1 MLGVV
6 GCEEDS
12 DPTSTGLFNF
22 DTDNPGDNDFSGID
36 WAVVASAGDESKL
49 ASSVFIVPMYDSI
62 WLDPY
67 PYVESISLTINGDA
81 YTPEMLGDDGFYTPM
96 WWVNVDMAQGE
107 EYPFQLNVT
116 ELDLTSHTYT
126 ANVTSVTATSTFT
139 YPGYFVPGEPVTFDW
154 TLANSNQY
162 QIATVDTYYYEWST
176 NNEYEDE
183 YTAELSNSLR
193 SYTFPANCVDDFGD
207 DTGYMFSIDQVNQTV
222 NGRFVA
228 VSTFSDYMDYYKKG
242 GITKEAH
249 AIRLLKTLG
258 LR

>member
-22 DTDNPGDNDFSGID
+22 DTDNPGEFIP
-36 WAVVASAGDESKL
+36 GDP
-49 ASSVFIVPMYDSI
+49 VPF
-62 WLDPY
+62 
-67 PYVESISLTINGDA
+67 N
-81 YTPEMLGDDGFYTPM
+81 
-96 WWVNVDMAQGE
+96 
-107 EYPFQLNVT
+107 
-116 ELDLTSHTYT
+116 
-126 ANVTSVTATSTFT
+126 
-139 YPGYFVPGEPVTFDW
+139 W

-183 YTAELSNSLR
+183 YSVELSNTLR

-207 DTGYMFSIDQVNQTV
+207 DTEYFFSIDQVNQTV